1 VRRHFIDE
9 VIVTLPSEQVMKQV
23 AMEARKRRVAVKV
36 VPPLAEEMEGKG
48 WRALEFMGDV
58 PVIRLRHE
66 PLPEL
71 GLAAKRLIDVFG
83 ALVGLVL
90 FAPAMGCIALAIKWD
105 DGGPIFYR
113 SQRVGR
119 KGRLF
124 TCYKFRTMVPY
135 ADALKD
141 TLRNLN
147 ERQGPLFKITND
159 PRLTRL
165 GGFLRKY
172 SLDELP
178 QFFNVL
184 KGEMSLVGPRPPTP
198 DEVAQYE
205 RYTLEYYR
213 RLDVRPGMTSLW
225 GLQARNDPAFERAF
239 ALDCAYIENWSLWMD
254 LKILVGTIP
263 AAFFRG
269 EGR

>member
-1 VRRHFIDE
+1 
-9 VIVTLPSEQVMKQV
+9 
-23 AMEARKRRVAVKV
+23 
-36 VPPLAEEMEGKG
+36 VP
-48 WRALEFMGDV
+48 D
-58 PVIRLRHE
+58 
-66 PLPEL
+66 
-71 GLAAKRLIDVFG
+71 
-83 ALVGLVL
+83 
-90 FAPAMGCIALAIKWD
+90 
-105 DGGPIFYR
+105 
-113 SQRVGR
+113 
-119 KGRLF
+119 
-124 TCYKFRTMVPY
+124 

-141 TLRNLN
+141 TLRDLN

-213 RLDVRPGMTSLW
+213 RLDVKPGMTSLW
-225 GLQARNDPAFERAF
+225 GVQARNDPAFERAF